1 MKINLE
7 KIEEIYGKN
16 SLYEIKDNLDT
27 VLENIDCLLKYQIT
41 NIDEI
46 LECYPYIFLES
57 EDIFQQKIDHFIMYL
72 GDNYQKKLEEDI
84 SLWGELT

>member
-27 VLENIDCLLKYQIT
+27 VLENHHK
-41 NIDEI
+41 
-46 LECYPYIFLES
+46 
-57 EDIFQQKIDHFIMYL
+57 M
-72 GDNYQKKLEEDI
+72 
-84 SLWGELT
+84 